1 MKTVIFD
8 LDGTLLNTLDDLHGS
23 VAHAL
28 EEAAL
33 PPIDKMDTRR
43 YLGNGV
49 RTLIDKCVAHV
60 APDASESKKNEV
72 FGIFKDYYVHHSMER
87 TAPYDG
93 VEQML
98 KTCREQ
104 GYATA
109 IVSNKLDEAV
119 QDLYKRFFSQW
130 VDLALGE
137 TQGMKRKPA
146 PDMVWEAIRRLGAL
160 HGEKIDTND
169 CVYVGDSE
177 VDLATARNSGLRC
190 VAVSWGFRDKPWL
203 VECGAERII
212 DNPQE
217 LAAALM

>member
-8 LDGTLLNTLDDLHGS
+8 LDGTLLNTLDDLHNS

-28 EEAAL
+28 KAAAL
-33 PPIDKMDTRR
+33 PAIDKMDTRR

-60 APDASESKKNEV
+60 APEASEEKKNEV
-72 FGIFKDYYVHHSMER
+72 FDIFRNYYVAHSMER
-87 TAPYDG
+87 TAPYGG
-93 VEQML
+93 VDQML
-98 KTCREQ
+98 KACHDN

-130 VDLALGE
+130 VDLAIGE

-146 PDMVWEAIRRLGAL
+146 PDMVIEAMHRLAKM
-160 HGEKIDTND
+160 HDTGISAAN

-177 VDLATARNSGLRC
+177 VDLATARNAGLRC
-190 VAVSWGFRDKPWL
+190 VAVSWGFRDKGWL
-203 VECGAERII
+203 EECGAECII
-212 DNPQE
+212 DSPEQLINT
-217 LAAALM
+217 L

>member
-23 VAHAL
+23 VVHAL
-28 EEAAL
+28 TEAGL

-60 APDASESKKNEV
+60 APEASEEKKNEV

-93 VEQML
+93 VDQML
-98 KTCREQ
+98 KACREQ

-119 QDLYKRFFSQW
+119 QDLYKRFFCQSGYLFRNQRRQRQGLF
-130 VDLALGE
+130 DGE
-137 TQGMKRKPA
+137 GKSRLPRDGHNAGIGSGGRGMYAHRQYRGQPH
-146 PDMVWEAIRRLGAL
+146 LYG
-160 HGEKIDTND
+160 GEK
-169 CVYVGDSE
+169 DS
-177 VDLATARNSGLRC
+177 
-190 VAVSWGFRDKPWL
+190 
-203 VECGAERII
+203 
-212 DNPQE
+212 Q
-217 LAAALM
+217 AADP

>member
-1 MKTVIFD
+1 
-8 LDGTLLNTLDDLHGS
+8 
-23 VAHAL
+23 
-28 EEAAL
+28 
-33 PPIDKMDTRR
+33 
-43 YLGNGV
+43 
-49 RTLIDKCVAHV
+49 
-60 APDASESKKNEV
+60 
-72 FGIFKDYYVHHSMER
+72 MER

-93 VEQML
+93 VDQML

-119 QDLYKRFFSQW
+119 QDLYKRFFCQW

-146 PDMVWEAIRRLGAL
+146 PDMVLEAIRRLGAL
-160 HGEKIDTND
+160 HGEEIETDD

-212 DNPQE
+212 DCPQE
-217 LAAALM
+217 LATAL